1 MYNLVYVCTILISTC
16 INSSNSNLYKT
27 LSQDWFGMGGMIFAI
42 SSFIWDYFIVKKELF
57 KKNLISYN
65 FIWLNFEL
73 NIKQTLKN

>member
-57 KKNLISYN
+57 KKHDFLQFHMVKFWNEYKA
-65 FIWLNFEL
+65 
-73 NIKQTLKN
+73 NI